1 MCPVTSPCVWVE
13 NQNNVDTRSRARG
26 RRRRGRG
33 ARADQRRAPSSRV
46 AVARRVTVSR
56 ISTQVRVSPGRFASW
71 RRPPLSRPPLSSHSC
86 RRKKQRETLPSAVR
100 DSRHNTRWTVTNE
113 CGTCRLD
120 NAWMCWRA
128 VRLHRGLEART
139 KSGSI
144 RSLASLQPI
153 GFM

>member
-1 MCPVTSPCVWVE
+1 MKDVLGLGLKISD
-13 NQNNVDTRSRARG
+13 NVDTRSRARG

-56 ISTQVRVSPGRFASW
+56 ISTQVRVASPRGRF
-71 RRPPLSRPPLSSHSC
+71 RRAGAVRLSPAPLSSHSC

-153 GFM
+153 SFM